1 MQRPEPAYEIDAD
14 ARQARQLGRAGLRT
28 GEEPAVL
35 RVLRALAP
43 ARRLAAAARR
53 LLLDCGSFPGSRVG
67 ANLLHAPQ
75 LTILLGLLLALP
87 ATAPAQKPQP
97 AQRFPNVLIVTV
109 DTLRADRLSAYG
121 YRRPTTP
128 NLDRLLA
135 QGARFTQARTVEPLT
150 NPSLCSMFT
159 SLYPHEHGATRNG
172 LRLRPDALSAARV
185 LGRRGYRTA
194 AFVGNWTLRNG
205 ISGLGDHFQTYDE
218 VFTRKRWLG
227 LFKGEATA
235 EDLTDGALAW
245 LDGHREDHRKPFLL
259 WVHYVEPHAPYRLQ
273 EEEAGRLGIRINSEV
288 SRPDRYDTEVAF
300 ADRQIGRLLAQFQ
313 RDPELAANTL
323 IVFSADHGES
333 LGEHS
338 YWGHGRN
345 LYEPTLRIPLGL
357 VWPGKIRPAVI
368 DAPALNLDVAPTVLG
383 LAGLPVPGAF
393 QGHDWSPVLL
403 RGEEPP
409 RERTMWFQA
418 HKGAVL
424 SSREAGTARRK
435 GLLEVA
441 VLTGWRKE
449 VFRIH
454 ENRRWVFDLLRDPGE
469 LRSLDPRAASAS
481 ANLQGW
487 MASVRKG
494 LAASDLVLA
503 TQIDAESAAQ
513 LRALGYAE

>member
-1 MQRPEPAYEIDAD
+1 M
-14 ARQARQLGRAGLRT
+14 
-28 GEEPAVL
+28 
-35 RVLRALAP
+35 
-43 ARRLAAAARR
+43 
-53 LLLDCGSFPGSRVG
+53 
-67 ANLLHAPQ
+67 PQ
-75 LTILLGLLLALP
+75 LILLGLLLALP
-87 ATAPAQKPQP
+87 AAAPAQKPQP
-97 AQRFPNVLIVTV
+97 LQQVPRFPNVLIVTV
-109 DTLRADRLSAYG
+109 DTLRADRVSAYG

-205 ISGLGDHFQTYDE
+205 ISGLGDHFQSYDE

-235 EDLTDGALAW
+235 EDLTDAALAW

-273 EEEAGRLGIRINSEV
+273 ETEAGRLRIGIGTGGSDV
-288 SRPDRYDTEVAF
+288 SRQDRYDTEVAF
-300 ADRQIGRLLAQFQ
+300 ADQQIGRLLARFQ
-313 RDPELAANTL
+313 SDPELAANTL
-323 IVFSADHGES
+323 IVFAADHGES

-383 LAGLPVPGAF
+383 LAGLPVPGGF
-393 QGHDWSPVLL
+393 RGYDWSPVLL
-403 RGEEPP
+403 RGAEAPK
-409 RERTMWFQA
+409 ERTMWFQA

-424 SSREAGTARRK
+424 SAKEVGSARRK

-441 VLTGWRKE
+441 VLDGWRKE
-449 VFRIH
+449 IFRIN

-469 LRSLDPRAASAS
+469 LRSLDPRVASKS
-481 ANLQGW
+481 AGLQGW
-487 MASVRKG
+487 MTSVRKG
-494 LAASDLVLA
+494 LAASDQVLA
-503 TQIDAESAAQ
+503 THIDAESAAR

>member
-1 MQRPEPAYEIDAD
+1 
-14 ARQARQLGRAGLRT
+14 
-28 GEEPAVL
+28 
-35 RVLRALAP
+35 
-43 ARRLAAAARR
+43 
-53 LLLDCGSFPGSRVG
+53 
-67 ANLLHAPQ
+67 
-75 LTILLGLLLALP
+75 
-87 ATAPAQKPQP
+87 
-97 AQRFPNVLIVTV
+97 
-109 DTLRADRLSAYG
+109 
-121 YRRPTTP
+121 
-128 NLDRLLA
+128 
-135 QGARFTQARTVEPLT
+135 VEPLT

-194 AFVGNWTLRNG
+194 AIVGNWTLRNG
-205 ISGLGDHFQTYDE
+205 ISGLGDHFQSYDE

-235 EDLTDGALAW
+235 EDLTDAALAW
-245 LDGHREDHRKPFLL
+245 FDGQKNDRRRPFLL

-273 EEEAGRLGIRINSEV
+273 EEQADRLRIGGDA
-288 SRPDRYDTEVAF
+288 SRQDRYDTEVAF
-300 ADRQIGRLLAQFQ
+300 ADQQIGRLLDRFQ
-313 RDPELAANTL
+313 RDPELAALAANTL
-323 IVFSADHGES
+323 IVFAADHGES

-357 VWPGKIRPAVI
+357 VWPGRIRPGVI

-393 QGHDWSPVLL
+393 HGYDWSPVLL
-403 RGEEPP
+403 RGAEPP

-424 SSREAGTARRK
+424 SAQEAGNARRK

-441 VLTGWRKE
+441 VLTGSRKE
-449 VFRIH
+449 VFRIN
-454 ENRRWVFDLLRDPGE
+454 ENRRWMFDLLRDPGE
-469 LRSLDPRAASAS
+469 IRGFDPKTKSSSAD
-481 ANLQGW
+481 LQAW
-487 MASVRKG
+487 MTSVRKG
-494 LAASDLVLA
+494 LVASDQVLA
-503 TQIDAESAAQ
+503 THIDAESAAR

>member
-1 MQRPEPAYEIDAD
+1 MPAA
-14 ARQARQLGRAGLRT
+14 
-28 GEEPAVL
+28 
-35 RVLRALAP
+35 
-43 ARRLAAAARR
+43 
-53 LLLDCGSFPGSRVG
+53 
-67 ANLLHAPQ
+67 
-75 LTILLGLLLALP
+75 
-87 ATAPAQKPQP
+87 APAQRPQP
-97 AQRFPNVLIVTV
+97 AQRFPNVLVVTV

-205 ISGLGDHFQTYDE
+205 ISGLGDHFQSYDE

-235 EDLTDGALAW
+235 EDLTDSALAW
-245 LDGHREDHRKPFLL
+245 LDGHEANYGDNHRKPFLL

-273 EEEAGRLGIRINSEV
+273 ETQAGRLRIGTDSDV

-300 ADRQIGRLLAQFQ
+300 ADAQIGRLLARFQ

-323 IVFSADHGES
+323 IVFAADHGES

-393 QGHDWSPVLL
+393 HGYDWSPVLL
-403 RGEEPP
+403 RGAEAP

-424 SSREAGTARRK
+424 SAQEAGSARRK

-449 VFRIH
+449 IFRVS
-454 ENRRWVFDLLRDPGE
+454 ENRRWTFDLLRDPGE
-469 LRSLDPRAASAS
+469 VRSLDPRAASSS
-481 ANLQGW
+481 AGSAGLQSW
-487 MASVRKG
+487 MTSVRKG
-494 LAASDLVLA
+494 LAASDQVLA
-503 TQIDAESAAQ
+503 THIDAESAAR

>member
-1 MQRPEPAYEIDAD
+1 
-14 ARQARQLGRAGLRT
+14 
-28 GEEPAVL
+28 
-35 RVLRALAP
+35 
-43 ARRLAAAARR
+43 
-53 LLLDCGSFPGSRVG
+53 
-67 ANLLHAPQ
+67 
-75 LTILLGLLLALP
+75 
-87 ATAPAQKPQP
+87 
-97 AQRFPNVLIVTV
+97 
-109 DTLRADRLSAYG
+109 
-121 YRRPTTP
+121 
-128 NLDRLLA
+128 
-135 QGARFTQARTVEPLT
+135 
-150 NPSLCSMFT
+150 MFT

-185 LGRRGYRTA
+185 LGRRGYQTA

-205 ISGLGDHFQTYDE
+205 ISGLGDHFQSYDE

-235 EDLTDGALAW
+235 EDLTDSALAW
-245 LDGHREDHRKPFLL
+245 LEEDRADHRRPFLL

-273 EEEAGRLGIRINSEV
+273 ETQAGRLGVRVNSEV

-300 ADRQIGRLLAQFQ
+300 ADQQIGRLLAQFQ

-323 IVFSADHGES
+323 IVFAADHGES

-383 LAGLPVPGAF
+383 LAGLPVPGGF
-393 QGHDWSPVLL
+393 HGYDWSPVLL
-403 RGEEPP
+403 RGAEPP

-424 SSREAGTARRK
+424 SAQEVGSARRK

-449 VFRIH
+449 IFRVN
-454 ENRRWVFDLLRDPGE
+454 ENRRQVFDLLRDPGE
-469 LRSLDPRAASAS
+469 IRSLDPRAVSAGVTS
-481 ANLQGW
+481 ADLRSW
-487 MASVRKG
+487 MTSVRKG
-494 LAASDLVLA
+494 LAASDQVLA
-503 TQIDAESAAQ
+503 TRIDAESAAR